1 MDLHAEQAYLFRH
14 AVLRQ
19 AAYQLQPPLQRAR
32 VHELAL
38 EILEN
43 LPGLN
48 LRATALELAD
58 HAESAMPGAPD
69 ARAAQLR
76 DKLASYLATGADYA
90 RFNFDYA
97 GAEAAL
103 RKLLPLTQH
112 DAARHMKAAD
122 IMADLCQR
130 MGRHAEA
137 RQWFEAIAATG
148 PDPLFRGRALLHL
161 AWEALERGD
170 AEAASRWA
178 AQGEPLN
185 NAHPDPRMTVAWVL
199 YHARRLAL
207 QGDNEGAI
215 ALQLRALELAE
226 TGGDWL
232 QAAISRM
239 NVAEALMAL
248 GRHTEAATHLDA
260 AEVLLQRPNA
270 TYLRAQVALGRSDL
284 LRVQQKFA
292 ESLAALDP
300 VYRFARST
308 GSMGLYATVL
318 VRRAQLFEEQ
328 GQLEAARREAS
339 HAAALATEVGD
350 DINLRLA
357 QRFLG

>member
-58 HAESAMPGAPD
+58 HAENAMAGATD
-69 ARAAQLR
+69 ARAAELR
-76 DKLASYLATGADYA
+76 EKLATYLATGADHA

-97 GAEAAL
+97 AAETAL
-103 RKLLPLTQH
+103 RKLMPLIQH
-112 DAARHMKAAD
+112 DATRHMKAAD
-122 IMADLCQR
+122 TMADLCQR
-130 MGRHAEA
+130 MGRHIEA
-137 RQWFEAIAATG
+137 RGWFEQIAARGTH
-148 PDPLFRGRALLHL
+148 PLYRGRALIHL

-170 AEAASRWA
+170 NGAATRWA
-178 AQGEPLN
+178 ALGEPLN
-185 NAHPDPRMTVAWVL
+185 QAQPDPRLTVAWVL
-199 YHARRLAL
+199 YHARSSVIA
-207 QGDNEGAI
+207 GDSEGAM

-226 TGGDWL
+226 AGNDWL
-232 QAAISRM
+232 QAALSHM

-248 GRHTEAATHLDA
+248 GRHQEAARHLDA
-260 AEVLLQRPNA
+260 AEVILQRPTA

-284 LRVQQKFA
+284 LRLQQRHG
-292 ESLAALDP
+292 EALDALQP
-300 VYRFARST
+300 VHRFARET
-308 GSMGLYATVL
+308 GSMGLFATVL

-328 GQLEAARREAS
+328 GQAEAARREAS
-339 HAAALATEVGD
+339 HAAAIATEIGD
-350 DINLRLA
+350 EVNLRNA
-357 QRFLG
+357 RRFLG